1 MLPLSDHQGI
11 LVLGIMFL
19 ALAWYFETF
28 FLVRRFGKIKRGLKI
43 WSRPLSSKAQEYLGS
58 LADNFA
64 KYIIEP
70 HRVNLAMSYSFII
83 VEDKEAIICPYYRLF
98 FPCIGYVNLAK
109 SNTQLEYRVGVS
121 HFLVFLLAFAYAY
134 YLVIPVF
141 ILILI
146 INYWLGIWMVDNY
159 LNKKIRARRTVQ

>member
-1 MLPLSDHQGI
+1 MLPLFNHQRI
-11 LVLGIMFL
+11 LVLGIMFI

-28 FLVRRFGKIKRGLKI
+28 FLVRRFGKFKRGFKI
-43 WSRPLSSKAQEYLGS
+43 WSRPLSSKAQEYLGN
-58 LADNFA
+58 LA

-70 HRVNLAMSYSFII
+70 HRVNLAMSYSFIK
-83 VEDKEAIICPYYRLF
+83 VEDKEAIICPYFRLF
-98 FPCIGYVNLAK
+98 FPCIGYVNLTK
-109 SNTQLEYRVGVS
+109 SNAQLEYRGGVS

-141 ILILI
+141 ILMLI
-146 INYWLGIWMVDNY
+146 INYWLGILMVDNY